1 MTLTLETAT
10 KRLVRRQP
18 YNDVKNNDVK
28 KRFLQKSHQ
37 TFNHTLNI

>member
-28 KRFLQKSHQ
+28 NVFCKKVTKHL
-37 TFNHTLNI
+37 TTL